1 MRRKWLKW
9 VVWILLTPIILF
21 VILMVLLYI
30 PPVQNLIRKQATAIA
45 SEATGMDI
53 SVERIDL
60 RFPLNLLVRGVQVIQ
75 PIQADKQISS
85 APGDSLA
92 VKQVSDTL
100 LTLESLNV
108 RVQAWPLIRGKVELD
123 EVTVNGVFLNSADL
137 IEGIRIRGVLGR
149 FFLESHG
156 IDLKKEDAVI
166 NRVELSDTHMLVVM
180 NDTTTAEPDTTT
192 TALNW
197 KVALHK
203 LALKNVSV
211 DLQMPLDSMRLA
223 ARLGD
228 AEVDDAVA
236 DLGGQMYGL
245 KKFELSSTTVNYDT
259 GSQLL
264 SAINSLIDTGSLAA
278 TDSTGVKPAPGFDAS
293 HIALRD
299 IRIGVDSVLYHGR
312 NINAVIRE
320 FSMNE
325 RSGLSITSL
334 TGRVFADS
342 TVIQVPSLKLLTP
355 HSEMDFTA
363 QTYWELVEI
372 PTSGRLSARFNARI
386 GKQDVM
392 LFAGDLPDTFKD
404 AYPFRPLTIRA
415 GTEGNFKQMQISRFN
430 IDLPGA
436 FTLNG
441 GGEIWNLTDSLTRN
455 GSIDFDIRTQNLNF
469 LTGLTGVTPDGS
481 IVVPDS
487 MHLAARLGLDG
498 PNYDAS
504 LKLKE
509 REGLLNLLARYN
521 TSTEAY
527 QADLHVDALQ
537 VHHFLPK
544 DSIYTLSAKVAAKGK
559 GFDPANHRTVAAVQ
573 ASLGELQYGHWNISG
588 IDLTA
593 GLKSA
598 LATVHMTSDNALL
611 KMQADADM
619 RLDRKYLDG
628 KVAMNVEN
636 VGLHELGISPKPLKH
651 PFAFTLGA
659 EARHDS
665 IKMSM
670 DAGDLDFQFR
680 ARSTLQKLM
689 DQGTAFATLLTRQI
703 ELKQL
708 DHAELRKALP
718 SAGMQLKAG
727 KQNPVSYFLAT
738 KDISFDDFIL
748 RFGTT
753 PRRGINGRTAIH
765 GLRMDSLQLDTIFF
779 AISQDTARM
788 KLQGG
793 VINGPKNP
801 QFVFRSTLTGEIRN
815 EDAELTLN
823 YVDAK
828 GDTGLDLGINARPLI
843 EGRGRGNGIAFRLTP
858 AEPIIAFQKFHFVD
872 NSDWIYLHK
881 NMRVYAN
888 VDMWDDEGM
897 GFRVHSVQGDTV
909 SLQNID
915 VEIRRIRLDE
925 ITSVLPYFPE
935 ITGLFSAEAHYIQ
948 TEKDLQLSAEA
959 SIDELTYERQRIGD
973 ITLGATWLPGEQG
986 KQYLNAYL
994 NHDKVEVLIADG
1006 KLLPTSTGKDSLEV
1020 NTTLEHFPLRIANAF
1035 IPDELVTLAGDMDGD
1050 LNITGSTEQPLING
1064 ELILDSV
1071 SVLSRQYGANFL
1083 FDNRPVQLKNNR
1095 LIFDK
1100 FAIYTTGKNPFT
1112 IDGYVDFRDM
1122 SRPMASLNLLAEN
1135 YTLLN
1140 AKRTRESL
1148 VYGKVFADLRA
1159 TIKGPLDGLN
1169 MRGNLNLLGNTD
1181 VSYVLTDSPLTVQD
1195 RLGSLVTFTSFSDTT
1210 TVVRQEVP
1218 TVSLGGLDMLMMVH
1232 IDPSVRVKVDL
1243 DASDNRIELEGG
1255 GDLSMK
1261 YTPQGDLTLTGRY
1274 TLSGGLMKYSLPII
1288 AVKEFAIDN
1297 GSYVDWT
1304 GNPMDPML
1312 NFKATDRIRA
1322 SVSEGENGGTRMV
1335 NFDVSIVV
1343 KNRLDNLSFAFDVAA
1358 PEDATIQNELT
1369 AMGAE
1374 ERGKQA
1380 LYIMLMKTYLGTG
1393 PIGGGGGGLGKLNM
1407 GSALNSVLSSQI
1419 NSLMG
1424 NLKNAS
1430 VSVGVEDHDASDT
1443 GGKRTDYSFR
1453 YSQRLFNNRFQIVIG
1468 GKVSTGENATN
1479 DAESFI
1485 DNISLEYRLDRTG
1498 TRYVRL
1504 FYDKNYESVLEG
1516 EITETGVGLVLRK
1529 KLDKL
1534 SELFIFK
1541 KKK

>member
-1 MRRKWLKW
+1 M
-9 VVWILLTPIILF
+9 WILLTPIILF
-21 VILMVLLYI
+21 VVLMVLLYI
-30 PPVQNLIRKQATAIA
+30 PPVQSLIRKQATAIA

-53 SVERIDL
+53 SVDRIDL

-75 PIQADKQISS
+75 PIQADKQMPS
-85 APGDSLA
+85 ALGDSLA

-108 RVQAWPLIRGKVELD
+108 RVQAWPLIRGQVEVD

-156 IDLKKEDAVI
+156 VDLKKEDAVI

-180 NDTTTAEPDTTT
+180 NDTTTTEPDTTT

-264 SAINSLIDTGSLAA
+264 SAINNLIDTDSLAA
-278 TDSTGVKPAPGFDAS
+278 TDSTGVKPASGFDAS

-355 HSEMDFTA
+355 HSEMDFIA

-392 LFAGDLPDTFKD
+392 LFAGDLPDTFKE

-628 KVAMNVEN
+628 KMAMNVEN

-665 IKMSM
+665 IKMNM

-680 ARSTLQKLM
+680 ARTTLQKLM

-858 AEPIIAFQKFHFVD
+858 AEPIIAYQKFHFVD

-888 VDMWDDEGM
+888 VDMDSEDGLC
-897 GFRVHSVQGDTV
+897 FRMQSDRSDTV
-909 SLQNID
+909 SLQNINL
-915 VEIRRIRLDE
+915 ELIRFRLDKLSG
-925 ITSVLPYFPE
+925 ILPYMPR
-935 ITGLFSAEAHYIQ
+935 ITGLFSAEANYIQ
-948 TEKDLQLSAEA
+948 TATSLQVSAEA
-959 SIDELTYERQRIGD
+959 DVEKLTYERQLVGNIG
-973 ITLGATWLPGEQG
+973 LGATWLPGDKG
-986 KQYLNAYL
+986 THYLNAYFRSG
-994 NHDKVEVLIADG
+994 DQEVLTADAVLTQKNG
-1006 KLLPTSTGKDSLEV
+1006 RDSLDV
-1020 NTTLEHFPLRIANAF
+1020 NTTFEHFPLSLANAF
-1035 IPDELVTLAGDMDGD
+1035 VPDRMITLTGDIDGGLNINGAMEKPQLSGD
-1050 LNITGSTEQPLING
+1050 LS
-1064 ELILDSV
+1064 LDSV
-1071 SVLSRQYGANFL
+1071 SIYARQAGARYW
-1083 FDNRPVQLKNNR
+1083 FDNRPLKIENNK
-1095 LIFDK
+1095 LIFNK
-1100 FAIYTTGKNPFT
+1100 FAIYTSRNPFT
-1112 IDGYVDFRDM
+1112 IDGNVDFRNMD
-1122 SRPMASLNLLAEN
+1122 RPTANLNLRAQN
-1135 YTLLN
+1135 YTLLD
-1140 AKRTRESL
+1140 APRTKESML
-1148 VYGKVFADLRA
+1148 YGKIFVDLNA
-1159 TIKGPLDGLN
+1159 TVRGPLDGLT
-1169 MRGNLNLLGNTD
+1169 MRGNMNLLGNTD
-1181 VSYVLTDSPLTVQD
+1181 VTYVLTDSPLTVED
-1195 RLGSLVTFTSFSDTT
+1195 RLGELVKFTSFTDTT
-1210 TVVRQEVP
+1210 SVQQTEVP
-1218 TVSLGGLDMLMMVH
+1218 TMSLGGMDMLMSVH
-1232 IDPSVRVKVDL
+1232 IDDAVRLRADL
-1243 DASDNRIELEGG
+1243 SPDRSSRVELEGG
-1255 GDLSMK
+1255 GDLNLQ
-1261 YTPQGDLTLTGRY
+1261 YTPQGDLTLSGRY
-1274 TLSGGLMKYSLPII
+1274 TLIGGMMKYALPVIPL
-1288 AVKEFAIDN
+1288 KEFQFTN

-1304 GNPMDPML
+1304 GNPMNPKL
-1312 NFKATDRIRA
+1312 NLTATERVRA
-1322 SVSEGENGGTRMV
+1322 SVADGDGGSGSRMV
-1335 NFDVSIVV
+1335 NFDVSISI
-1343 KNRLDNLSFAFDVAA
+1343 KNSLENPDLSFNLSA
-1358 PEDATIQNELT
+1358 PDDATVQGEL
-1369 AMGAE
+1369 AGMSAD
-1374 ERGKQA
+1374 ERSKQA
-1380 LYIMLMKTYLGTG
+1380 ITMLATGMYLYNTG
-1393 PIGGGGGGLGKLNM
+1393 KGGGLTM
-1407 GSALNSVLSSQI
+1407 GSALNSVLQSQI
-1419 NSLMG
+1419 NALTG

-1430 VSVGVEDHDASDT
+1430 LSVGIEDRTAAET
-1443 GGKRTDYSFR
+1443 GDKQTDYSFR
-1453 YSQRLFNNRFQIVIG
+1453 YSQRFFNDRVQIIIG
-1468 GKVSTGENATN
+1468 GKVSSGANATN
-1479 DAESFI
+1479 DVESFI
-1485 DNISLEYRLDRTG
+1485 DNISLEYRLDNSG
-1498 TRYVRL
+1498 TRYVRV
-1504 FYDKNYESVLEG
+1504 FHNKNYESVLDG
-1516 EITETGVGLVLRK
+1516 EITETGVGLVLRRK
-1529 KLDKL
+1529 MDKL
-1534 SELFIFK
+1534 SELFIFRK
-1541 KKK
+1541 KKVEPVSE